1 LELKNKS
8 YLILETKNIFKF
20 LQFSSYFIYNN
31 TRIKKQDQTWGA
43 QKNEFL
49 GQHKRKKWH
58 GRQEGGGLKKKKNN
72 NRYNLEVAQLK
83 LAGYISWF
91 IVFILFKYANSILQR
106 GQSQIKNTLIHQT
119 SSDFIHAQELGSA
132 AFLRVQDCFLSK
144 IICYQSRV
152 HHHDKHL
159 NKSSPAASFTIN
171 MHF

>member
-20 LQFSSYFIYNN
+20 L
-31 TRIKKQDQTWGA
+31 

-91 IVFILFKYANSILQR
+91 IVFILFKYANSILQGGGGKVKSKTHSYIR
-106 GQSQIKNTLIHQT
+106 HAQT
-119 SSDFIHAQELGSA
+119 SFMHRNWGWQ
-132 AFLRVQDCFLSK
+132 LS
-144 IICYQSRV
+144 
-152 HHHDKHL
+152 
-159 NKSSPAASFTIN
+159 
-171 MHF
+171 

>member
-20 LQFSSYFIYNN
+20 L
-31 TRIKKQDQTWGA
+31 

-106 GQSQIKNTLIHQT
+106 GKVKSNTHMGTHTRTHTQN
-119 SSDFIHAQELGSA
+119 
-132 AFLRVQDCFLSK
+132 CFK
-144 IICYQSRV
+144 IIENTV
-152 HHHDKHL
+152 L
-159 NKSSPAASFTIN
+159 
-171 MHF
+171 